1 MAVQNVVVQETHAN
15 RFVSVRFCLGRTTL
29 RGLLLPAA
37 PRHHLLTHTPAT
49 YMGRSSSWTQ
59 VEDLTKRCML
69 LSVSPTTCVRVHP
82 RYHSPAS
89 ARTPMHP
96 RLFNKALF
104 TRHPPLQ
111 RLCACAGQLFA
122 IQSFT
127 SLASS
132 PLLLLSTSPLLFR
145 SFDTC

>member
-1 MAVQNVVVQETHAN
+1 MAIQNVVEQETHAY
-15 RFVSVRFCLGRTTL
+15 RFVSVRFYPGRTTP
-29 RGLLLPAA
+29 RGSPLPTA
-37 PRHHLLTHTPAT
+37 PRHHLLTHTPPIS
-49 YMGRSSSWTQ
+49 MGRSSSW
-59 VEDLTKRCML
+59 VHAEDLTERCMF

-127 SLASS
+127 SLVSS